1 MSAQPPKKKPGRTE
15 PYDRRDLVKA
25 YQDVVQEEQLKR
37 SRRDAPEQTPARK
50 IGFWTVSLG
59 ILLACAG
66 AVSLH
71 PEWFFPKERVETPEI
86 QDASLRLLI
95 YREIIHV
102 EQFRRANGRLP
113 NSLREAGGGENGVEY
128 SMEGGGYRL
137 KARNGAIE
145 LTYNSSTP
153 AGEFVGDSYEKV
165 RGRTS

>member
-1 MSAQPPKKKPGRTE
+1 MSSQPPRKKPGSHE

-25 YQDVVQEEQLKR
+25 YKDVVEEQQQKR
-37 SRRDAPEQTPARK
+37 APRHVPEQTPARK
-50 IGFWTVSLG
+50 IGFWTISLG
-59 ILLACAG
+59 ILLACG
-66 AVSLH
+66 LTVTLH

-95 YREIIHV
+95 YREILHV
-102 EQFRRANGRLP
+102 EQCRRANGRLP

-128 SMEGGGYRL
+128 SMEGDGYLL
-137 KARNGAIE
+137 KARNGVIE

-165 RGRTS
+165 RRRTS

>member
-1 MSAQPPKKKPGRTE
+1 MSPQPPKKKPGANE

-25 YQDVVQEEQLKR
+25 YKDVVQQEQQKR
-37 SRRDAPEQTPARK
+37 VRPGVAGQTPARK
-50 IGFWTVSLG
+50 IGFWTISLG
-59 ILLACAG
+59 ILLASG
-66 AVSLH
+66 LTVMLH

-113 NSLREAGGGENGVEY
+113 NSLSEAGGGGNGVEY
-128 SMEGGGYRL
+128 SIEGSGYLL
-137 KARNGAIE
+137 KARNGTVE

-153 AGEFVGDSYEKV
+153 PREFVGDSYEKV
-165 RGRTS
+165 RGRNS